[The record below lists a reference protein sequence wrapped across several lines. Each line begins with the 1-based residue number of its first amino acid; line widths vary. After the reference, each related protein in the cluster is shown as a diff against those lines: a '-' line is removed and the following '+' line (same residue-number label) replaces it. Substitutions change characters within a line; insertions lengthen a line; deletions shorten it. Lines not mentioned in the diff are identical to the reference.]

1 MTDLT
6 LTELGKLIRD
16 FHDAAVGLGDGL
28 LNWDPLLSD
37 PSGSTEVICHN
48 DLSIP
53 NTVFRS
59 GHPIALVDWDFA
71 APGRRLWDLAY
82 AVWWMV
88 PLHRP
93 EFMWSIGW
101 PKTVDQPRRLAMFL
115 DAYGLNEGRAELF
128 DVLHQRQ
135 HRNQQQLTS
144 WVTGGKIPPYDSSDP
159 AMECGLTDY
168 VDGIRPT
175 LERAIGL

>member
-1 MTDLT
+1 VTDDT
-6 LTELGKLIRD
+6 LIGLGPLIRD
-16 FHDAAVGLGDGL
+16 FHNVAAGFDDTSLT
-28 LNWDPLLSD
+28 WDPLLAD

-53 NTVFRS
+53 NTVFRD
-59 GHPIALVDWDFA
+59 GHPIALVDWGFA

-82 AVWWMV
+82 AVWWLV

-93 EFMWSIGW
+93 EFMRSIGW
-101 PKTVDQPRRLAMFL
+101 PETIDQPRRLAMFL
-115 DAYGLNEGRAELF
+115 DAYDLDEGRADLF

-135 HRNQQQLTS
+135 LRNQQQLAS
-144 WVTGGKIPPYDSSDP
+144 WVAQGKIPPYDPSDP
-159 AMECGLTDY
+159 AVECGLTDY
-168 VDGIRPT
+168 VTEIRPT